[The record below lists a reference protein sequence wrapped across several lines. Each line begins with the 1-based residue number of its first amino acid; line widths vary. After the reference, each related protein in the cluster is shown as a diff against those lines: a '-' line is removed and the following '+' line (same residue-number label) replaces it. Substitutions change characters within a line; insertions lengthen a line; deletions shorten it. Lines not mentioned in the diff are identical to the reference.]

1 MRILVTG
8 ATGYIGSRLVTALLA
23 DGHEV
28 VVASRNTDKLATF
41 GWRDKVRAVTLDA
54 DSTDSAALALAEAG
68 AVDVIYYLVHGIG
81 QAGFRERD
89 TQGADNVAQAAK
101 KAGVG
106 RIVYLG
112 GFVPDDDTL
121 SEHLAGRADVAE
133 ALEIDGGP
141 DVVWLGAAIIVG
153 AGSTSFEMVRYV
165 GDRLP
170 LIPLPSWADHA
181 IDPISIADTLYY
193 LMAAADADKVPPGAY
208 DITGPDS
215 TTYRGLIGG
224 YVHAAGNRRAGL
236 PFSGWPEALVPKS
249 LTAWVAG
256 NVVPVPTGLAVDL
269 IASLDHP
276 MTASESRLSDIVPDP
291 PGGLTPIDDA
301 IAAAVAS
308 PAPRP
313 VDQLADPHDLA
324 DTDPGWAGGD
334 ALRLRRLMGAV
345 TPPVARPAAGHL
357 INAVPKPLAAVA
369 RTGLDILAGFA
380 AKVDPA

>member
-8 ATGYIGSRLVTALLA
+8 ATGYIGSRLVARLLA
-23 DGHEV
+23 AGNEV
-28 VVASRNTDKLATF
+28 VVATRNTDKVAAF
-41 GWRDKVRAVTLDA
+41 GWRDDVTAVTLDA
-54 DSTDSAALALAEAG
+54 DSSDSAALAFAEAG
-68 AVDVIYYLVHGIG
+68 HIDIVYYLVHGIG
-81 QAGFRERD
+81 QPDFRERD
-89 TQGADNVAQAAK
+89 RQAATNVAEAAK
-101 KAGVG
+101 KAGVS
-106 RIVYLG
+106 RIIYLG

-121 SEHLAGRADVAE
+121 SDHLASRAEVAS

-141 DVVWLGAAIIVG
+141 EVVWLGAAVVIG

-170 LIPLPSWADHA
+170 LIPLPSWADNA
-181 IDPISIADTLYY
+181 IDPISISDVLYY
-193 LMAAADADKVPPGAY
+193 LVAAADKHLVPPGAY

-224 YVHAAGNRRAGL
+224 YVHAAGNSRNGL
-236 PFSGWPEALVPKS
+236 PISGWPEALIPKS

-276 MTASESRLSDIVPDP
+276 MTASGSLLRDIVPDP

-308 PAPRP
+308 PEPRP
-313 VDQLADPHDLA
+313 VDRLADPHHLA
-324 DTDPGWAGGD
+324 DSDAPWAGGD
-334 ALRLRRLMGAV
+334 VLRLKRFVSCIA
-345 TPPVARPAAGHL
+345 PSVARPASSL
-357 INAVPKPLAAVA
+357 LSLMPKPLAALA
-369 RTGLDILAGFA
+369 RTGVDMASSLIL
-380 AKVDPA
+380 KVDPA